1 MTRNG
6 NQVRVLSPLSLRPA
20 GSGHA
25 DQRLCW
31 SIAVVG
37 LGGLE
42 PPASSGNENRPYQR
56 ALPHREPSLA
66 GHAVR
71 FSSLVAASAMGVLPR
86 RSRMLDS
93 PEDVCAGQAR
103 FEYPA
108 TFVLF
113 SISNPRLSAMRTA
126 VFPGDPRTSR
136 AKLSS
141 VTALPRRRDS
151 GPSKCQNSAAQA
163 AAAPYRQPTAAL
175 PAHLLIDQR
184 SHRQSPHQPS
194 CPRTDR
200 QALALSRARQ
210 AVEAVQA

>member
-1 MTRNG
+1 
-6 NQVRVLSPLSLRPA
+6 
-20 GSGHA
+20 
-25 DQRLCW
+25 
-31 SIAVVG
+31 
-37 LGGLE
+37 
-42 PPASSGNENRPYQR
+42 
-56 ALPHREPSLA
+56 
-66 GHAVR
+66 
-71 FSSLVAASAMGVLPR
+71 
-86 RSRMLDS
+86 MLDS

-184 SHRQSPHQPS
+184 SHRQSTHQPS